1 MLNQRRPSFRA
12 ATSPWRL
19 GRLQLPVR
27 PDERGGARLQVRAL
41 IGLFLRIPPTWP
53 YTRTREDWSV
63 TGETER
69 GRFAKMSDWELV
81 SVYINRGHGD
91 NLSYKAELE
100 GELASRKL
108 PVPEQMPQLEAPKPR
123 ATAAMTRS
131 TFLEYVLL
139 IYIVTGL
146 VYSWLYL
153 PVRLVKGDFSV
164 DRKHKL
170 IQTAVALAYQAL
182 EVATACAVLG
192 EL

>member
-1 MLNQRRPSFRA
+1 M
-12 ATSPWRL
+12 
-19 GRLQLPVR
+19 
-27 PDERGGARLQVRAL
+27 
-41 IGLFLRIPPTWP
+41 
-53 YTRTREDWSV
+53 